1 MKKPYRCANWFG
13 VTFLFLLLPTLLG
26 QRAAREEYPL
36 PEVDVLLKKVRDNLH
51 SDRFLLRNYIYTET
65 LEVIEL
71 DKKGQQKKTRTSI
84 YEIFPSTVDDLTY
97 RRLISK
103 NGKPLKEKE
112 LRKQDRK
119 YDKKVRKYAERAK
132 DEHRSDQSEFEASE
146 QAAIRREKKILD
158 EVFRLYDFE
167 IQGREYL
174 DGRPTIVVDFTPR
187 PEFKTQIKE
196 VKFLK
201 KIKGRAW
208 ISEEDYQTVRIEA
221 ETIKNLKF
229 GLGLIAKL
237 NKGAQI
243 TVQRRKI
250 NDEIWLP
257 EEASFY
263 GTGRILLFKGFR
275 FQTKS
280 KYSGY
285 RKYSVTSRVSFP
297 SRKN

>member
-1 MKKPYRCANWFG
+1 MKKTNRCANWFG
-13 VTFLFLLLPTLLG
+13 VTCLFLLFPALLG

-36 PEVDVLLKKVRDNLH
+36 PEVDLLLEKIRENLH
-51 SDRFLLRNYIYTET
+51 SDRFLLRSYIYTET

-97 RRLISK
+97 RRLIFK
-103 NGKPLKEKE
+103 DGKPLKEKE

-119 YDKKVRKYAERAK
+119 YDKKVRKHAERTK
-132 DEHRSDQSEFEASE
+132 DKRLSAQSEFEVSE
-146 QAAIRREKKILD
+146 EEAIRREERVLN
-158 EVFRLYDFE
+158 EVFRLYEFE
-167 IQGREYL
+167 IRGREYL
-174 DGRPTIVVDFTPR
+174 DGHLTIVVDFTPR

-208 ISEEDYQTVRIEA
+208 ISQEDYQTARIEA
-221 ETIKNLKF
+221 ETIKSLKF

-237 NKGAQI
+237 NKGAQM

-250 NDEIWLP
+250 NDEVWLP

-263 GTGRILLFKGFR
+263 GTGRILLFKRFR
-275 FQTKS
+275 FQTKR

-285 RKYSVTSRVSFP
+285 KKFSVTSRVSFP
-297 SRKN
+297 AEKN